1 MSEEAVLGE
10 VVGKERKVGKTL
22 KNRWSLNRVLK
33 DE

>member
-1 MSEEAVLGE
+1 MLGE